1 MTGTAGTEGGPEP
14 FTAESPAHDL
24 HQQGTLAAQA
34 HQLGQQHRHQGI
46 APFGDADSVYWD
58 EGSARLL
65 NTLGV
70 TSPTTGENWHDRLL
84 VVEAYCDALEPP
96 GTGDAEPGW

>member
-1 MTGTAGTEGGPEP
+1 MTRTEGGPAP
-14 FTAESPAHDL
+14 FAAESPAHDL
-24 HQQGTLAAQA
+24 PQPGTLAEQAQ
-34 HQLGQQHRHQGI
+34 QLGQQHRHNEI
-46 APFGDADSVYWD
+46 TPFGDAGYAYWD

-84 VVEAYCDALEPP
+84 VVEAYCDALDPP
-96 GTGDAEPGW
+96 DTGDAEPGW